1 VIPEKTRKAIRSSVE
16 REPFTGVYPPA
27 FIGAKEVIMAKE
39 KHDQGIVLDEKSQ
52 EQPKDKK
59 RAQSVA
65 KTEDKDDE
73 LQPVREKSGF

>member
-1 VIPEKTRKAIRSSVE
+1 MLEKFVIRKKLGTQSEVPLNASRSAAFIRSN
-16 REPFTGVYPPA
+16 G
-27 FIGAKEVIMAKE
+27 GIMAKE

-59 RAQSVA
+59 RAQSAA
-65 KTEDKDDE
+65 KTDDKDDE